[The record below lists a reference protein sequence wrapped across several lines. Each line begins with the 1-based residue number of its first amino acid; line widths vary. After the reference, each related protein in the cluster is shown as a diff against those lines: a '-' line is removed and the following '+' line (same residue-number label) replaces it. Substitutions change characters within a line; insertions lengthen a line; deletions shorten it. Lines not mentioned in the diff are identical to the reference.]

1 VPPDFLKGHLKIV
14 WLGAAEASDEM
25 PRSEVAPES
34 YAAYPLVILS
44 QEGKAKSRES
54 LRTGMETIVFHS
66 LRATTFW
73 MRKDGRLRV
82 TSGRNRSGSRL
93 FQTRLSMSIWI
104 SIPAFVETTR
114 FQNGI
119 SVCTDLASSN
129 SSRAIAIARKRAI
142 VIAA

>member
-1 VPPDFLKGHLKIV
+1 VLPDFLKGHLKIV

-54 LRTGMETIVFHS
+54 LRTGMDT
-66 LRATTFW
+66 LALDCRRATTFW
-73 MRKDGRLRV
+73 KCRGARPGM
-82 TSGRNRSGSRL
+82 SARNHSDSRL

-119 SVCTDLASSN
+119 
-129 SSRAIAIARKRAI
+129 
-142 VIAA
+142 